1 MGGGEAIVRR
11 RVSAMPDTSEGAGGY
26 YGQSRPDLVAALPRP
41 LGRVLD
47 VGCGEGGV
55 GRGLRAAGATWLSG
69 IELVP
74 DAAERARAVYD
85 EVLVGTADDTLESVT
100 GPFDT
105 ICCYDVLEH
114 MPDPYTVL
122 RRLRKEVAAPGARV
136 HVSVPNARHWTLFRD
151 LLVRGTFGYADW
163 GHRDRTHL
171 RWFTGRDIAQAVTD
185 AGWQDAEL
193 THPAL
198 GRSRSLARLTRG
210 RSTEFLTAQWYVL
223 AHKPR

>member
-1 MGGGEAIVRR
+1 MCGREAIVRR
-11 RVSAMPDTSEGAGGY
+11 RVAAPEHTPTSSAGY
-26 YGQSRPDLVAALPRP
+26 YGQERPDLVAALPRP

-69 IELVP
+69 IELLP
-74 DAAERARAVYD
+74 EAAERARAVYD
-85 EVLVGTADDTLESVT
+85 EVLVGTADVLLGEAA

-114 MPDPYTVL
+114 MPDPYGVL
-122 RRLRKEVAAPGARV
+122 RRLRVEAGAPGARL
-136 HVSVPNARHWTLFRD
+136 HVSVPNARHWTLVRD
-151 LLVRGTFGYADW
+151 LLVRGTFGYAEW

-171 RWFTGRDIAQAVTD
+171 RWFTGRDIVEAVRQ
-185 AGWQDAEL
+185 AGWGDVQL

-198 GRSRSLARLTRG
+198 GRSQPLDRLTRG
-210 RSTEFLTAQWYVL
+210 RSTQFLTAQWYVL
-223 AHKPR
+223 ARNV